1 MDDAPK
7 ISSYLAPQVT
17 DYDLGNLP
25 AREAYIK
32 LLINGIPADTFSI
45 RTFEVK
51 EDDQR

>member
-1 MDDAPK
+1 M
-7 ISSYLAPQVT
+7 T